1 MPRKTLIKVFAA
13 LAVLAIASASFTA
26 LGGKDRVPTELT
38 ADQIKQLV
46 AEKIVPTGIE
56 GPAPTE
62 LKSEDIVIGNGTEI
76 LPTSTLTVHC
86 TLMQWSTGEILE
98 SSWTSGEPATFPLN
112 GVITGWQQGLPGAK
126 VGGSRLLVIP
136 PSVGYG
142 PVAGHPLQAETL
154 IFVVDIIAVS

>member
-13 LAVLAIASASFTA
+13 LAVLAIAFASFTL

-38 ADQIKQLV
+38 ADQIKQMV
-46 AEKIVPTGIE
+46 AEKIVSTGVG

-76 LPTSTLTVHC
+76 LPTSTLTVHY

-98 SSWTSGEPATFPLN
+98 SSWSSGQPATFPLS
-112 GVITGWQQGLPGAK
+112 GVITGWQEGLPGAK
-126 VGGSRLLVIP
+126 VGGRRLLVIP
-136 PSVGYG
+136 PSQGYG
-142 PVAGHPLQAETL
+142 AMAGHPLEKDTL
-154 IFVVDIIAVS
+154 IFVVDILAVS